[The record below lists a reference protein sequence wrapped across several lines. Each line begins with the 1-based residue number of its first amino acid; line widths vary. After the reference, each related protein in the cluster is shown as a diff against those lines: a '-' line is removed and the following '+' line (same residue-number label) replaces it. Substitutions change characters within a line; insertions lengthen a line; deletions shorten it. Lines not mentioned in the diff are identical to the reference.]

1 MRSIAGTKRGH
12 LGGLLAAILV
22 AIVGVLAIPS
32 MPATAATKSTYIFWD
47 NYGPS
52 GSGTTIG
59 RANLDGTDI
68 NNSFITGASGP
79 VGLAA
84 YKSGSSGFPVGSWV
98 KL

>member
-32 MPATAATKSTYIFWD
+32 MPATAATKSTYIF
-47 NYGPS
+47 
-52 GSGTTIG
+52 
-59 RANLDGTDI
+59 
-68 NNSFITGASGP
+68 
-79 VGLAA
+79 
-84 YKSGSSGFPVGSWV
+84 GSSGFPVGSWV